1 MKCPVCEKDVAAAA
15 AYCPNCGAKLP
26 AHAVP
31 PSMAAPGANPPPN
44 PQGSAGAA
52 PNPSPPTGATS
63 QFRNQMTAGL
73 TDAND
78 PHHVLWE
85 GRYSMKAMA
94 GVWVGLAL
102 LTVAALIAHIL
113 WLRSNGTAWM
123 IFGATVVIVWA
134 YAYMVYLGRHW
145 GVRYQLTTQRFFHET
160 GVFRHVSDRI
170 EVIAMDDITVT
181 QGPLDRLFGTGQ
193 IRILSGD
200 HASPDFV
207 IVGVVDVKRVAE
219 IMDEARR
226 AERNRRG
233 VRVESI

>member
-1 MKCPVCEKDVAAAA
+1 MKCPVCGKEAASDAV
-15 AYCPNCGAKLP
+15 YCASCGARLP
-26 AHAVP
+26 THFVP
-31 PSMAAPGANPPPN
+31 PASPAPGTGSPSPAPGSTVPAAPG
-44 PQGSAGAA
+44 
-52 PNPSPPTGATS
+52 PTGATS

-85 GRYSMKAMA
+85 GRYAMKAMA
-94 GVWVGLAL
+94 GNWILLAIASVASIIVHAIWLSKYGARGWFIL
-102 LTVAALIAHIL
+102 LGSIAL
-113 WLRSNGTAWM
+113 
-123 IFGATVVIVWA
+123 VWA
-134 YAYMVYLGRHW
+134 YAYFVYLGRHW
-145 GVRYQLTTQRFFHET
+145 GVRYQLTTQRFFHEK

-181 QGPLDRLFGTGQ
+181 QGLLDRLFGTGQ

-200 HASPDFV
+200 HATPEF
-207 IVGVVDVKRVAE
+207 IIAGVAEVKRVAE